1 MTPQQMADAMLS
13 GTISYLESCPS
24 ITNIKLLTHTPCPK
38 ALLMQWE
45 HIHGDGVFSLPKDLA
60 SFLLYSNGLSL
71 IWNTVIGSS
80 VKPLGRIHINSLEY
94 IVPVDKQSIQ
104 GAYLSDE
111 RAYHGRP
118 IKGFVL
124 DDCLP
129 FGQVCICYIS
139 DASPSHKGH
148 GDAGSGHQPT
158 SDNTVIPQ
166 IWLYESST
174 SKWTYVA
181 ESFSAYYRLMIANL
195 GIHGWQMAYS
205 SSGLSPCTSDWLC
218 MYAPTRAALYRKHH
232 TSKLRGSL
240 EACRG
245 IVRHSE
251 TQQPT
256 ALKINGSFID
266 EAKICVDPMNR
277 KPPVDT
283 GYSPSDIMGSPI
295 PTSIITRNAAKIRL
309 IKAGLLE
316 PPHQDQDLSLEK
328 DATGLHSGGQLESVY
343 SSTDA
348 RLASSNQRYFDL
360 EKVIRLV
367 QMGGKES
374 TQQSTSSLCP
384 VPHLKP
390 QSKQCGSVHTA
401 DIAGS
406 VRPFSSSSTSSSS
419 SSSSYPASM
428 HSRRGRSHP
437 NIFAFR

>member
-1 MTPQQMADAMLS
+1 
-13 GTISYLESCPS
+13 
-24 ITNIKLLTHTPCPK
+24 
-38 ALLMQWE
+38 
-45 HIHGDGVFSLPKDLA
+45 
-60 SFLLYSNGLSL
+60 
-71 IWNTVIGSS
+71 
-80 VKPLGRIHINSLEY
+80 
-94 IVPVDKQSIQ
+94 
-104 GAYLSDE
+104 
-111 RAYHGRP
+111 
-118 IKGFVL
+118 
-124 DDCLP
+124 
-129 FGQVCICYIS
+129 
-139 DASPSHKGH
+139 
-148 GDAGSGHQPT
+148 
-158 SDNTVIPQ
+158 
-166 IWLYESST
+166 
-174 SKWTYVA
+174 
-181 ESFSAYYRLMIANL
+181 
-195 GIHGWQMAYS
+195 
-205 SSGLSPCTSDWLC
+205 
-218 MYAPTRAALYRKHH
+218 
-232 TSKLRGSL
+232 
-240 EACRG
+240 
-245 IVRHSE
+245 
-251 TQQPT
+251 
-256 ALKINGSFID
+256 
-266 EAKICVDPMNR
+266 
-277 KPPVDT
+277 
-283 GYSPSDIMGSPI
+283 MGSPI